1 MTQDISINELVD
13 KLNKDG
19 FLTLYVNFD
28 TGKGTIKPESDKTS
42 TTRCRTE
49 SGAESVK

>member
-1 MTQDISINELVD
+1 MD

-28 TGKGTIKPESDKTS
+28 TGKATIKPDSDKTLDDAAAALNMS
-42 TTRCRTE
+42 
-49 SGAESVK
+49 